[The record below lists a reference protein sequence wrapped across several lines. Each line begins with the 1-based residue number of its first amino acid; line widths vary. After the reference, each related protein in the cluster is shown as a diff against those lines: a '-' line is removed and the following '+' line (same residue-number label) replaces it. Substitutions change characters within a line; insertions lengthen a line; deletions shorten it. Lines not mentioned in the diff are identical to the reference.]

1 MVITLVSDGELISL
15 MSHTIG
21 SIGQVVKEV
30 STLRDKYSD
39 EEALKEVERIYN
51 GYVVAIKKIRNQ

>member
-1 MVITLVSDGELISL
+1 MINLASDGELISL
-15 MSHTIG
+15 MAHTLG
-21 SIGQVVKEV
+21 SIGQVVKKV

-51 GYVVAIKKIRNQ
+51 GYVEAIKNITNQ